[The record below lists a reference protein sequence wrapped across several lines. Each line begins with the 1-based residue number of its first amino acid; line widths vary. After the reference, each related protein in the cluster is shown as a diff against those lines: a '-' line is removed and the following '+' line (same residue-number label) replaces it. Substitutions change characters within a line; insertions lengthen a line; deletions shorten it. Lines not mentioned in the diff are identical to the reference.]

1 MKKTLLTAAF
11 AALALSAAHAVTV
24 EWDAIEGYTTGDL
37 GTLPSAIAASGEGTV
52 TAGAIRVVASFTD
65 TGTKGKSL
73 LSIGNQDADGS
84 SPTVWLDGT
93 NLRLGVGDNTEG
105 SHIEGTDRTIS
116 QLTDGDKHELVL
128 AVERSGA
135 SMNVSFFVD
144 GVEIC
149 SAANLAVSAGW
160 TLDQFVLGNK
170 VSLNEATQGLSI
182 SDAQVAFAA
191 ASIADIRTAYSVPE
205 PTALALLALGVAGV
219 ALRRRAA

>member
-11 AALALSAAHAVTV
+11 AALALSAAHAVSIDWAAV
-24 EWDAIEGYTTGDL
+24 DNYTAGTL
-37 GTLPSAIAASGEGTV
+37 GTLPTAIAASGEGTV
-52 TAGAIRVVASFTD
+52 AAGAIRVVASFAD
-65 TGTKGKSL
+65 SGAKGNSL
-73 LSIGNQDADGS
+73 FSIGNQDTDSS
-84 SPTVWLDGT
+84 SPTVWLSGN
-93 NLRLGVGDNTEG
+93 NLRLGVGENTEG
-105 SHIEGTDRTIS
+105 THIEGTDRTIS
-116 QLTDGDKHELVL
+116 QLTNGDKHELVL

-170 VSLNEATQGLSI
+170 VNMEEATQGLSI
-182 SDAQVAFAA
+182 SDAQVAFVA
-191 ASIADIRTAYSVPE
+191 ASIDDLREAYSVPE

-219 ALRRRAA
+219 ALRRRVA

>member
-149 SAANLAVSAGW
+149 SAANLEVDAGW
-160 TLDQFVLGNK
+160 TLNQFVLGNK
-170 VSLNEATQGLSI
+170 VNMEEATTGLTI
-182 SDAQVAFAA
+182 SDASADFAA
-191 ASIADIRTAYSVPE
+191 VTIDDLREAYSVPE

>member
-24 EWDAIEGYTTGDL
+24 KWDAIEGYTSGTL
-37 GTLPSAIAASGEGTV
+37 GTLPSAIAASGEDTV
-52 TAGAIRVVASFTD
+52 TAGAIRVVASFSD
-65 TGTKGKSL
+65 NGTKSKSL
-73 LSIGNQDADGS
+73 LSIGNQDAAGS
-84 SPTVWLDGT
+84 SPTVWLKGNELLLGIGGT
-93 NLRLGVGDNTEG
+93 QG
-105 SHIEGTDRTIS
+105 SHTEGTDRSIS
-116 QLTDGDKHELVL
+116 QLTDGAKHELVL
-128 AVERSGA
+128 AVERSGTT
-135 SMNVSFFVD
+135 MNVSFFVD

-149 SAANLAVSAGW
+149 SATNLAVSESW

-170 VSLNEATQGLSI
+170 VSMDEATQGLSI

-191 ASIADIRTAYSVPE
+191 ASIDDIRTAYSVPE

>member
-24 EWDAIEGYTTGDL
+24 KWDAIEGYTSGTL
-37 GTLPSAIAASGEGTV
+37 GTLPSAIAASGEDTV
-52 TAGAIRVVASFTD
+52 TAGAIRVVASFSD
-65 TGTKGKSL
+65 NGDKDNSL
-73 LSIGNQDADGS
+73 LSIGNQNTVDF

-93 NLRLGVGDNTEG
+93 DLRLGIGGAEG
-105 SHIEGTDRTIS
+105 AHNAGTDRTIS

-128 AVERSGA
+128 AVERSGTT
-135 SMNVSFFVD
+135 MNVSFFVD

-149 SAANLAVSAGW
+149 TATNRAVSESW

-170 VSLNEATQGLSI
+170 VNMSEATQGLTF
-182 SDAQVAFAA
+182 SDVSVDFAA
-191 ASIADIRTAYSVPE
+191 VTIDDLREAYSVPE

-219 ALRRRAA
+219 ALRRRVA